1 MAASEFLGASLHGVT
16 DIDATGHWEATART
30 RFGPESSHH
39 LSLYLEGQQDL
50 DASLARAISGDL
62 LTSEPPFA
70 WYDTDG
76 VSSGGEV
83 MLKWSQALSTAV
95 GADMDVKE
103 STLLGVRGS
112 LAYRHPCG
120 CLATVAWAGH
130 RLARR
135 GVDAWLTVDL
145 IP

>member
-1 MAASEFLGASLHGVT
+1 V
-16 DIDATGHWEATART
+16 
-30 RFGPESSHH
+30 
-39 LSLYLEGQQDL
+39 YVEGQQDL
-50 DASLARAISGDL
+50 DPRLSRAISGDL
-62 LTSEPPFA
+62 LSNEPLLA

-76 VSSGGEV
+76 LSSGADV
-83 MLKWSQALSTAV
+83 MLKWSQALSSAV
-95 GADMDVKE
+95 GADMDVEE

-130 RLARR
+130 RLARQ